1 MKKLTLSIIIASLL
15 PISMAMAGTP
25 EVKKEGGFDRT
36 EMRAKH
42 EAKFAK
48 ELGLTDAQ
56 KTKIADIKAKGK
68 GKANREAERA
78 EFEAVL
84 TPEQKAKMETMKK
97 NHEGFKGRK
106 GGHEGHKTPST
117 DKVIPAMP
125 VEQLK

>member
-1 MKKLTLSIIIASLL
+1 MKKLTLSIIMSSLL
-15 PISMAMAGTP
+15 PFSIAMAGTP
-25 EVKKEGGFDRT
+25 EVKKEGSFDRA

-42 EAKFAK
+42 EAKFAE

-56 KTKIADIKAKGK
+56 KTKLADLKAKGK
-68 GKANREAERA
+68 ASREAERA

-117 DKVIPAMP
+117 DKVVPAVP
-125 VEQLK
+125 VEQVK

>member
-1 MKKLTLSIIIASLL
+1 MKKITLSIIIASLL
-15 PISMAMAGTP
+15 PFSMAMAGTP
-25 EVKKEGGFDRT
+25 EVKKEGGFDRA

-42 EAKFAK
+42 EAKFAE

-56 KTKIADIKAKGK
+56 KAKLADIKAK

-78 EFEAVL
+78 EFNAAL

-106 GGHEGHKTPST
+106 GGHEGHPTPST
-117 DKVIPAMP
+117 DKVVPAVP
-125 VEQLK
+125 VEQVK